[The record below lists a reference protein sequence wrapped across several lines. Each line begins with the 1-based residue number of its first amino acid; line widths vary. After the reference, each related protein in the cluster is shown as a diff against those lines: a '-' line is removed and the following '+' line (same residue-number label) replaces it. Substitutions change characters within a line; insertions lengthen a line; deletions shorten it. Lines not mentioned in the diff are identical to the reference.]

1 LVNRVVWNRYRDFG
15 GEVKEYQVYRAQT
28 EAGPFALAGTVPGKD
43 TVYNDNIRSLGPDV
57 TGIFCYRVVAVEQNN
72 PLGFVDFDGLPFRS
86 ISNVAC
92 AEHLPRMF
100 LPNAFNPASSQPAN
114 RVWRPQNVYAES
126 ASYSLEI
133 FDRWGN
139 MVFTT
144 RDEKQGWDG
153 TIDGVEAP
161 MGVYMYR
168 LKYRSVQEELKDV
181 QGSLTLLR

>member
-1 LVNRVVWNRYRDFG
+1 
-15 GEVKEYQVYRAQT
+15 
-28 EAGPFALAGTVPGKD
+28 
-43 TVYNDNIRSLGPDV
+43 
-57 TGIFCYRVVAVEQNN
+57 
-72 PLGFVDFDGLPFRS
+72 
-86 ISNVAC
+86 
-92 AEHLPRMF
+92 
-100 LPNAFNPASSQPAN
+100 
-114 RVWRPQNVYAES
+114 
-126 ASYSLEI
+126 
-133 FDRWGN
+133 

>member
-1 LVNRVVWNRYRDFG
+1 M
-15 GEVKEYQVYRAQT
+15 
-28 EAGPFALAGTVPGKD
+28 
-43 TVYNDNIRSLGPDV
+43 
-57 TGIFCYRVVAVEQNN
+57 
-72 PLGFVDFDGLPFRS
+72 
-86 ISNVAC
+86 
-92 AEHLPRMF
+92 PRMF
-100 LPNAFNPASSQPAN
+100 IPNAFNPASNQPAN

-139 MVFTT
+139 MVFSTT
-144 RDEKQGWDG
+144 NEKQGWDG
-153 TIDGVEAP
+153 TMNGADVP

>member
-1 LVNRVVWNRYRDFG
+1 
-15 GEVKEYQVYRAQT
+15 
-28 EAGPFALAGTVPGKD
+28 
-43 TVYNDNIRSLGPDV
+43 
-57 TGIFCYRVVAVEQNN
+57 
-72 PLGFVDFDGLPFRS
+72 
-86 ISNVAC
+86 
-92 AEHLPRMF
+92 
-100 LPNAFNPASSQPAN
+100 
-114 RVWRPQNVYAES
+114 VWRPQNVYAES